1 MTNMCLYF
9 QVHQPFRL
17 KQNYSIFDIGKNNDY
32 FDDEKNKQVMQKIAN
47 KCYLPANKILL
58 DLIKK
63 YDGRF
68 KVSFSITGTAL
79 EQFELYAPEVLESF
93 KELAYTGCV
102 EFLSETYHHSLAFL
116 YDEEEFAKQVAL
128 HQEKIRDLFKARP
141 IVFRNT
147 ELIYNNEL
155 AFYVEKMGYK
165 AVLAEGADHVLGW
178 KSPNFVYKPKTA
190 NIRLLLKNYRLS
202 DDIAF
207 RFSNKQWE
215 GYPLTARKYA
225 NWMAPINGDSVNIFI
240 DYETFGEHQW
250 QDTGIFNFLKQLPYE
265 CFKRNIGFHTPS
277 DLVNIVPKDELD
289 INNSISWADIER
301 DLSAW
306 TGNKMQN
313 AALAELYRIKNQV
326 FATNDKELIK
336 NWRKLTTS
344 DHFYYM
350 CTKWFNDGDVHKY
363 FNPYETPYDCFIAFM
378 NVLEDIKLKIGE
390 RPTIFSSLKRRIF
403 A

>member
-190 NIRLLLKNYRLS
+190 NIKLLLKNYRLS

>member
-190 NIRLLLKNYRLS
+190 NIKLLLKNYRLS

-225 NWMAPINGDSVNIFI
+225 NWIAPINGDSVNIFI

>member
-102 EFLSETYHHSLAFL
+102 EFLSETYNHSLAFL
-116 YDEEEFAKQVAL
+116 YDKEEFTKQVEL

-190 NIRLLLKNYRLS
+190 NIKLLLKNYRLS

-207 RFSNKQWE
+207 RFSNKQWG

-225 NWMAPINGDSVNIFI
+225 NWIAPITGDSVNLFI

>member
-1 MTNMCLYF
+1 MTNICMYF

-17 KQNYSIFDIGKNNDY
+17 KNYSIFDIGKNNDY
-32 FDDEKNKQVMQKIAN
+32 FDDEKNKQVVQKIAN
-47 KCYLPANKILL
+47 KCYLPTNKILL

-68 KVSFSITGTAL
+68 KVSFSITGTAI

-116 YDEEEFAKQVAL
+116 YNKDEFIQQIDL
-128 HQEKIRDLFKARP
+128 HREKIRDLFKARP
-141 IVFRNT
+141 LVFRNT

-155 AFYVEKMGYK
+155 AFYAEKIGYK

-178 KSPNFVYKPKTA
+178 KSPNFVYKPKTS
-190 NIRLLLKNYRLS
+190 NIKLLLKNYRLS

-207 RFSNKQWE
+207 RFSNKSWE
-215 GYPLTARKYA
+215 GYPLTAKKYA
-225 NWMAPINGDSVNIFI
+225 DWLSPILGDSVNIFI

-250 QDTGIFNFLKQLPYE
+250 KDTGIFDFLKQLPYE
-265 CFKRNIGFHTPS
+265 LFKRNIGFNTPS
-277 DLVNIVPKDELD
+277 DLINIDSKGELD
-289 INNSISWADIER
+289 IHNTISWADIER

-313 AALAELYRIKNQV
+313 AALAELYKIRDKV
-326 FATNDKELIK
+326 LATKDKELIEK
-336 NWRKLTTS
+336 WRRLTTS

-378 NVLEDIKLKIGE
+378 NVLEDIKLRIGE
-390 RPTIFSSLKRRIF
+390 KPTIFSSLRKKIF

>member
-1 MTNMCLYF
+1 MTNICMYF

-32 FDDEKNKQVMQKIAN
+32 FDDEKNKQVMQKVAN
-47 KCYLPANKILL
+47 KCYLLANKILL

-102 EFLSETYHHSLAFL
+102 EFLSETYNHSLAFL
-116 YDEEEFAKQVAL
+116 YDKEEFTKQVEL

-155 AFYVEKMGYK
+155 AFYAEKMGYK

-207 RFSNKQWE
+207 RFSNKQWG

-225 NWMAPINGDSVNIFI
+225 NWIAPITGDSVNLFI

>member
-1 MTNMCLYF
+1 MTNICMYF

-190 NIRLLLKNYRLS
+190 NIKLLLKNYRLS

>member
-1 MTNMCLYF
+1 MTNICMYF

-155 AFYVEKMGYK
+155 AFYAEKMGYK

-190 NIRLLLKNYRLS
+190 NIKLLLKNYRLS

-207 RFSNKQWE
+207 RFSNKQWG

-225 NWMAPINGDSVNIFI
+225 NWIAPITGDSVNLFI